1 MDSLRHTLISM
12 GHSLKTTLRLM
23 TRNKVGF
30 IGFLGVIFFILMS
43 FVGPLFVPLDMK
55 TKVDQIYAPISL
67 EHPLGTDFSGRDVFS
82 HVVHGGRDVLIIAF
96 LAGAISTAIA
106 VILGSVSALA
116 GGRVDS
122 GIMGVADIFLTIPT
136 LPLLIVMA
144 GLFRFNNVAIL
155 ALILGLLS
163 WPSLSRA
170 IRAQVLSL
178 RERDFVEAARAL
190 DLGMGHIV
198 LREIMPNMASYL
210 VISLIFAMTAA
221 VYAQVGLVFLGLV
234 PLSGTNWGVMLQL
247 AWTKGAIFYP
257 KALPY
262 ILGPVLAIALFQL
275 ALVFMTR
282 SLEEVFNPRLRTGV

>member
-30 IGFLGVIFFILMS
+30 LGFLGVIFFILMS
-43 FVGPLFVPLDMK
+43 FVGPYFVPLDK
-55 TKVDQIYAPISL
+55 TTKVDQIYAPISL
-67 EHPLGTDFSGRDVFS
+67 EHPLGTDFSGRDVLS

-96 LAGAISTAIA
+96 LAGAISTALA

-116 GGRVDS
+116 GGQVDS

-163 WPSLSRA
+163 WPSLTRA
-170 IRAQVLSL
+170 IRTQVLSL

-190 DLGMGHIV
+190 DLGTGHIV

-210 VISLIFAMTAA
+210 AISLIFAMTAA
-221 VYAQVGLVFLGLV
+221 VYAQIGLVFLGLV

-262 ILGPVLAIALFQL
+262 ILGPVFAIALFQL

-282 SLEEVFNPRLRTGV
+282 SLEEIFNPRLRTGV